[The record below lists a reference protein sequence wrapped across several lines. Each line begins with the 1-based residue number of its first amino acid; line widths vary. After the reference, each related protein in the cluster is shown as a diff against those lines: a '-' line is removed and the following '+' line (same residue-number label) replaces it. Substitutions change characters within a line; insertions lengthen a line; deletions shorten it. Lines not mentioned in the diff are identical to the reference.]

1 VLASTLREMP
11 RTCWISSELRPLDS
25 RNETLRSVGASRI
38 DSSSRNLDAWSQ
50 VLGIS
55 RNVEASTSAPAE
67 DKTQEETPSTSPTQY
82 SELRP
87 LDSRNETL
95 RSVGASR
102 IDSSSRNLDAWSRRA
117 CRDLTTHPN
126 HHLFPPGRGPIRR
139 PRSRHRRP
147 PTMRPQLQPPPH
159 SPEI

>member
-1 VLASTLREMP
+1 MLEDGEEVVGGEEGVTSDWVGEVEGVSSCVLSSAVVELLLGSALRETP
-11 RTCWISSELRPLDS
+11 RTCSIS
-25 RNETLRSVGASRI
+25 
-38 DSSSRNLDAWSQ
+38 
-50 VLGIS
+50 
-55 RNVEASTSAPAE
+55 
-67 DKTQEETPSTSPTQY
+67 

-117 CRDLTTHPN
+117 CRDVEAVVAGASSEVGDGDSSVLLAVCHEGMDADLDVSSGMMRYLT
-126 HHLFPPGRGPIRR
+126 
-139 PRSRHRRP
+139 
-147 PTMRPQLQPPPH
+147 H

>member
-1 VLASTLREMP
+1 MGEVDGVSSCVLSSAVVELLLGSALRETP
-11 RTCWISSELRPLDS
+11 RTCSIS
-25 RNETLRSVGASRI
+25 
-38 DSSSRNLDAWSQ
+38 
-50 VLGIS
+50 
-55 RNVEASTSAPAE
+55 
-67 DKTQEETPSTSPTQY
+67 

-117 CRDLTTHPN
+117 CRDVEAVVAGALSEVGDGDSSADLLAVCHEGIDAD
-126 HHLFPPGRGPIRR
+126 LDVSSGM
-139 PRSRHRRP
+139 
-147 PTMRPQLQPPPH
+147 MRYLAH